1 MNNRRWY
8 SYPYIIW
15 SLIFIVVPL
24 LVVVVYGVTVQN
36 PDGTLAISF
45 ANFNKFFSSVY
56 LSVLG
61 RSVLYAAISTVI
73 CLILGYPAALIL
85 TSKNLKHKSVMLLLI
100 IIPMWMNLLLR
111 TYSWL
116 TLLEN
121 EGLINQF
128 LRFIGILGEE
138 DYIQFL
144 YGKGAVIFGMVYNF
158 LPFMILPIHS
168 VLSKLDNSIIEAAE
182 DLGASKFNVFR
193 KVIFPLSIPGI
204 SSGITMVFVPAIT
217 TFAISSILSGNN
229 VNLLGNV
236 IEKQFGVGGDWNFG
250 STMSLILMVMILLS
264 LILMPDSEKENQGGM
279 MI

>member
-1 MNNRRWY
+1 MSRRWY
-8 SYPYIIW
+8 STPYIVWALMFTVI
-15 SLIFIVVPL
+15 PL
-24 LVVVVYGVTVQN
+24 LVVVVYGVTVPN
-36 PDGTLAISF
+36 EDGTLSVSL
-45 ANFNKFFSSVY
+45 ANFGRFFTPLY
-56 LSVLG
+56 LGVFL
-61 RSVLYAAISTVI
+61 RSLLYAAISTVI
-73 CLILGYPAALIL
+73 CLIIGYPAALIL

-100 IIPMWMNLLLR
+100 VIPMWMNLLLR

-128 LRFIGILGEE
+128 LRFIGLIGKE
-138 DYIQFL
+138 DHIQFL
-144 YGKGAVIFGMVYNF
+144 YGEGAVIFGMVYNF

-168 VLSKLDNSIIEAAE
+168 VISKMDHSLIEAAE
-182 DLGASKFNVFR
+182 DLGASKLSVFK

-229 VNLLGNV
+229 VNLFGNV

-250 STMSLILMVMILLS
+250 STMSLILMAMIFIS
-264 LILMPDSEKENQGGM
+264 LIVMPDSEKENQGGM
-279 MI
+279 IL

>member
-1 MNNRRWY
+1 MNRRWY
-8 SYPYIIW
+8 SAPYIVW
-15 SLIFIVVPL
+15 ALIFTVVPL
-24 LVVVVYGVTVQN
+24 LVVLVYGITVRE
-36 PDGTLAISF
+36 PDGGLTVSLS
-45 ANFNKFFSSVY
+45 NFSRFFTPVY
-56 LSVLG
+56 LGVLW
-61 RSVLYAAISTVI
+61 RSILYAAISTLI
-73 CLILGYPAALIL
+73 CLVIGYPAALIL
-85 TSKNLKHKSVMLLLI
+85 SSKNLKHKSVMMLLI
-100 IIPMWMNLLLR
+100 VIPMWMNLLLR

-128 LRFIGILGEE
+128 LRFIGVLSEG

-168 VLSKLDNSIIEAAE
+168 VMSKMDYSIIEAAE
-182 DLGASKFNVFR
+182 DLGAGKISVF
-193 KVIFPLSIPGI
+193 KSVILPLSVPGI

-236 IEKQFGVGGDWNFG
+236 IEKQFGIGGDWNFG
-250 STMSLILMVMILLS
+250 SAMSLILMAMILLS
-264 LILMPDSEKENQGGM
+264 LIVMPDSEKESQGGM
-279 MI
+279 LL

>member
-1 MNNRRWY
+1 MNRRWY
-8 SYPYIIW
+8 SLPYVVWAIIFTV
-15 SLIFIVVPL
+15 IP
-24 LVVVVYGVTVQN
+24 LVVVVAYGITVRE
-36 PDGTLAISF
+36 PDGTLTFSI
-45 ANFNKFFSSVY
+45 ANFQKFFTPVY
-56 LSVLG
+56 LTVFG
-61 RSVLYAAISTVI
+61 RSVLYAAISTLVCLVI
-73 CLILGYPAALIL
+73 GYPAALIL
-85 TSKNLKHKSVMLLLI
+85 TSKNLKHKSIMMLLI
-100 IIPMWMNLLLR
+100 VIPMWMNLLLR

-128 LRFIGILGEE
+128 LRFIGILDAEAH
-138 DYIQFL
+138 IQFL
-144 YGKGAVIFGMVYNF
+144 YGEGAVVFGMVYNF

-168 VLSKLDNSIIEAAE
+168 VLSKMDHALIEAAE
-182 DLGASKFNVFR
+182 DLGASKINIFKR
-193 KVIFPLSIPGI
+193 IIFPLSIPGI

-250 STMSLILMVMILLS
+250 STMSLVLMVMILIS
-264 LILMPDSEKENQGGM
+264 MKLMPDSEKESQGGM

>member
-1 MNNRRWY
+1 MNRRWY
-8 SYPYIIW
+8 SLPYVVWAIIFTVIP
-15 SLIFIVVPL
+15 LIVV
-24 LVVVVYGVTVQN
+24 VAYGITVQE
-36 PDGTLAISF
+36 PDGTLTLSI
-45 ANFNKFFSSVY
+45 ANFQKFFTPVY
-56 LSVLG
+56 LTVFG
-61 RSVLYAAISTVI
+61 RSVLYAAISTLVCLVI
-73 CLILGYPAALIL
+73 GYPAALIL
-85 TSKNLKHKSVMLLLI
+85 TSKNLKHKSIMMLLI
-100 IIPMWMNLLLR
+100 VIPMWMNLLLR

-128 LRFIGILGEE
+128 LRFIGLLDAE
-138 DYIQFL
+138 DHIQFL
-144 YGKGAVIFGMVYNF
+144 YGEGAVVFGMVYNF

-168 VLSKLDNSIIEAAE
+168 VLSKMDHSLIEAAE
-182 DLGASKFNVFR
+182 DLGASKVNIFKR
-193 KVIFPLSIPGI
+193 IIFPLSIPGI

-250 STMSLILMVMILLS
+250 STMSLVLMVMILIS
-264 LILMPDSEKENQGGM
+264 MKLMPDSEKESQGGM

>member
-1 MNNRRWY
+1 MNRRWY
-8 SYPYIIW
+8 SLPYILW
-15 SLIFIVVPL
+15 AVIFTVIPL
-24 LVVVVYGVTVQN
+24 LVVLVYGITVRE
-36 PDGTLAISF
+36 PDGTLTISF
-45 ANFNKFFSSVY
+45 ANFAKFFTPVYMSVFW
-56 LSVLG
+56 
-61 RSVLYAAISTVI
+61 RSVLYAAISTII
-73 CLILGYPAALIL
+73 CLIIGYPAALIL
-85 TSKNLKHKSVMLLLI
+85 TSKTLKHKSVMMLLI

-128 LRFIGILGEE
+128 LRFIGVLEE
-138 DYIQFL
+138 DGYIQFL
-144 YGKGAVIFGMVYNF
+144 YGDGAVIFGMVYNF

-168 VLSKLDNSIIEAAE
+168 VLSKMDHSIIEAAE
-182 DLGASKFNVFR
+182 DLGASKVSIFR
-193 KVIFPLSIPGI
+193 RIILPLSVPGI

-229 VNLLGNV
+229 VNLLGNM

-264 LILMPDSEKENQGGM
+264 MMIMPDSEKESQGGM
-279 MI
+279 ML

>member
-1 MNNRRWY
+1 MNRRWY
-8 SYPYIIW
+8 SLPYMVWAIIFTVIP
-15 SLIFIVVPL
+15 LIVV
-24 LVVVVYGVTVQN
+24 VAYGITVQN
-36 PDGTLAISF
+36 PDGSLSLSF
-45 ANFNKFFSSVY
+45 VNFQKFFTPVY
-56 LSVLG
+56 LTVFG
-61 RSVLYAAISTVI
+61 RSVLYAAISTLV
-73 CLILGYPAALIL
+73 CLLIGYPAALIL
-85 TSKNLKHKSVMLLLI
+85 TSKNLKHKSIMMLLI
-100 IIPMWMNLLLR
+100 VIPMWMNLLLR

-128 LRFIGILGEE
+128 LRFIGILGTEE
-138 DYIQFL
+138 HIQFL
-144 YGKGAVIFGMVYNF
+144 YGEGAVVFGMVYNF

-168 VLSKLDNSIIEAAE
+168 VLSKMDHSIIEAAE
-182 DLGASKFNVFR
+182 DLGASKIHIF
-193 KVIFPLSIPGI
+193 KKIIFPLSIPGI

-250 STMSLILMVMILLS
+250 STMSLILMVMILIS
-264 LILMPDSEKENQGGM
+264 MKLMPDSEKESQGGM